1 VNEVVPMK
9 RRPREVFEYEPS
21 DNFDPDTGLFRYA
34 NVQGAQNLWV
44 NRCVRI
50 KRDGTQCKGYA
61 QNDKLG
67 KYCYK
72 HNTKSRYMMG
82 KQNGLKHGRRAKAY
96 MEKISAE
103 KAMISYLGDCM
114 RMFDN
119 PTALPRNLGNSP
131 FKPFRTMAQV
141 EAYLHSI
148 GYREDIT

>member
-1 VNEVVPMK
+1 
-9 RRPREVFEYEPS
+9 
-21 DNFDPDTGLFRYA
+21 
-34 NVQGAQNLWV
+34 
-44 NRCVRI
+44 
-50 KRDGTQCKGYA
+50 
-61 QNDKLG
+61 
-67 KYCYK
+67 
-72 HNTKSRYMMG
+72 MMG

-103 KAMISYLGDCM
+103 KAMISYLGDCI